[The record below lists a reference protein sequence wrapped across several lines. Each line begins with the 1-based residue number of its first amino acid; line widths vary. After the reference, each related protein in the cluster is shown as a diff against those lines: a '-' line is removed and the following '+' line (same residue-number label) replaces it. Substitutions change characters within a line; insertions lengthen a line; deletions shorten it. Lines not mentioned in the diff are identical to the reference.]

1 MADGIRSYLMAERQA
16 ADGIRSYLEDA
27 VAKMNGYPTMAERQA
42 QDNLN
47 RYLEKK
53 QDYREFQKNNL
64 PMELTQFDPYTLPE
78 NFRLNPDV
86 GPVSPYEYTNLTE
99 KIYRHANNP
108 KYATPSGLETMPA
121 RDYNPSS
128 RADFMHPP
136 LMSLSGAYALPRAMA
151 SAKELG
157 IPQLPPELLGGLY
170 LQEGRTDMGSN
181 TYDTNNKGLNA
192 LVNTLTDKYGVDYKT
207 ASFLATVKEKQDIA
221 DRLKIPFGEA
231 WNGTGRVGT
240 SKRTGKT
247 YANELQGQIKASQ
260 MPENKKLMDM
270 INLGLEHGRQY
281 PLVDLKAME
290 AYYRDNPSTRDKAG
304 ISSLLPTGQ

>member
-1 MADGIRSYLMAERQA
+1 MAGLKDIASDALAKLDGR
-16 ADGIRSYLEDA
+16 
-27 VAKMNGYPTMAERQA
+27 PTMADLEARS
-42 QDNLN
+42 NLN

-78 NFRLNPDV
+78 NFRLNPDA
-86 GPVSPYEYTNLTE
+86 GPTSPYEYNNLRD
-99 KIYRHANNP
+99 KIYKHSNNP
-108 KYATPSGLETMPA
+108 KNATSSGLETLPA
-121 RDYNPSS
+121 KDYNY
-128 RADFMHPP
+128 FMNQPTQAQMEYYERHPP

-157 IPQLPPELLGGLY
+157 IPQLSSELLGGLY

-181 TYDTNNKGLNA
+181 VYDMKNPKLNK
-192 LVNTLTDKYGVDYKT
+192 LVDDLTSKYGVDYQT

-221 DRLKIPFGEA
+221 NRLKIPFGEA
-231 WNGTGRVGT
+231 WNGTGKVAGT
-240 SKRTGKT
+240 NRTGKT
-247 YANELQGQIKASQ
+247 YTNELEGQIKAAQ

-281 PLVDLKAME
+281 PLVDPKARE
-290 AYYRDNPSTRDKAG
+290 AYMRDRAG
-304 ISSLLPTGQ
+304 IAALMPPQ

>member
-1 MADGIRSYLMAERQA
+1 MAGITDIVGNVFDKANGNRLT
-16 ADGIRSYLEDA
+16 DED
-27 VAKMNGYPTMAERQA
+27 KA
-42 QDNLN
+42 QLNLD

-99 KIYRHANNP
+99 KIYRHSNNP
-108 KYATPSGLETMPA
+108 KNATPSGLETMPA
-121 RDYNPSS
+121 RDYNPST
-128 RADFMHPP
+128 RADPMHPP

-157 IPQLPPELLGGLY
+157 IPQLSPQLLGGLY
-170 LQEGRTDMGSN
+170 LQEGRSDMGSN
-181 TYDTNNKGLNA
+181 SYDTNNRALNS

-207 ASFLATVKEKQDIA
+207 ATFLATIKEKQDNA
-221 DRLKIPFGEA
+221 NRLNIPFEEL
-231 WNGTGRVGT
+231 WNGTGRVAGT
-240 SKRTGKT
+240 KNRTGKT
-247 YANELQGQIKASQ
+247 YANELQGQIKAAQ
-260 MPENKKLMDM
+260 MPENKNLMDM

-281 PLVDLKAME
+281 PLIDPKARE
-290 AYYRDNPSTRDKAG
+290 AYYRDNPSTRGGVG
-304 ISSLLPTGQ
+304 IASLLNTGQ